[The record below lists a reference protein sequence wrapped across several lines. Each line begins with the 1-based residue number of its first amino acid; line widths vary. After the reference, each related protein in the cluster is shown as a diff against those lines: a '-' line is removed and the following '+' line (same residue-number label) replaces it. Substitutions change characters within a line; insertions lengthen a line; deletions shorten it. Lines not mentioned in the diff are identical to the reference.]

1 MENKFKKDF
10 IIKSLNAIKKQSETS
25 LKLYKLGVDLMNL
38 DRGTDLLGESISM
51 MFSNDQKTFKI
62 VDDLVSWWL
71 YEDVNKILYDPEN
84 PSIIVADV
92 TDIEDLWKYMI
103 EEPQTYFK
111 NV

>member
-1 MENKFKKDF
+1 MITFEEFETAINQIEKINYICDELYR
-10 IIKSLNAIKKQSETS
+10 LNI
-25 LKLYKLGVDLMNL
+25 N
-38 DRGTDLLGESISM
+38 
-51 MFSNDQKTFKI
+51 I
-62 VDDLVSWWL
+62 VDSELHEGANLLFSCFINSHFTKVGKDLVSWWV